1 MNKELKLPLLLKT
14 MYGVGSGGFALVIL
28 AIGTWTVYYYA
39 PPSERG
45 LMTYAP
51 MALLGTAMMI
61 GRVVDALTDPLIA
74 QWSDRTRSR
83 WGRRIPFILFGSLPL
98 VLSFILVW
106 NPPVPGSSVVNF
118 VYLVLTLGLFFL
130 FYTVV
135 IVPYSALLPELTS
148 SSKER
153 ISLATW
159 QGFFR
164 ILGLIIG
171 FLGSSFLIER
181 LGFKAMATILGM
193 VVLVCLYCPVLVVKE
208 RNVHLRKS
216 KFAFRQSIIQTFRNK
231 PFRYYIGGYIF
242 FWFAFTLLTMGIPY
256 IVTELMGLGKGDV
269 GLIVTPSLV
278 VVILSFP
285 LIQRIASQ
293 KGKKFT
299 VILSLVLLCAAFFL
313 IPSIGHWP
321 FGISKALQGQIL
333 LGLAGIPIA
342 TLFALPNAMIADL
355 VDYDEKVTGSRREA
369 MYFGM
374 QGLMLKFA
382 IALSALFFGFLLRTF
397 GYSSA
402 EPMGIF
408 LLGPVAGVFVLLG
421 LLIFRRYPITT

>member
-1 MNKELKLPLLLKT
+1 
-14 MYGVGSGGFALVIL
+14 MYGAGSGGFSLVIL
-28 AIGTWTVYYYA
+28 AIGTWTAYYYA
-39 PPSERG
+39 PPSGQG
-45 LMTYAP
+45 LITYAP

-61 GRVVDALTDPLIA
+61 GRIVDAITDPLIA
-74 QWSDRTRSR
+74 QWSDRTRTR
-83 WGRRIPFILFGSLPL
+83 WGRRVPFILFGSLPL
-98 VLSFILVW
+98 VLFFILVW
-106 NPPVPGSSVVNF
+106 SPPVPGSSLVNF
-118 VYLVLTLGLFFL
+118 TYLVLMLGLFFL
-130 FYTVV
+130 FYTIV

-171 FLGSSFLIER
+171 FLASSFLIER
-181 LGFKAMATILGM
+181 MGFKAMATILGM
-193 VVLVCLYCPVLVVKE
+193 VVLVCLYCPVLAVRE
-208 RNVHLRKS
+208 RNVHLQKS
-216 KFAFRQSIIQTFRNK
+216 EFAFRRSIIQTFKNR
-231 PFRYYIGGYIF
+231 PFRYYIGGFIF
-242 FWFAFTLLTMGIPY
+242 FWFAFTLLTMGLPY

-269 GLIVTPSLV
+269 GLIVAPLLV

-299 VILSLVLLCAAFFL
+299 IILSLVLLCAAFFL

-321 FGISKALQGQIL
+321 FEISRALQGQIL
-333 LGLAGIPIA
+333 LGLAGIPVAAI
-342 TLFALPNAMIADL
+342 FVLPNAMIADL

-382 IALSALFFGFLLRTF
+382 IALSALSFGFLLRTF

-402 EPMGIF
+402 EPLGIL
-408 LLGPVAGVFVLLG
+408 LLGPVAGVFALLG
-421 LLIFRRYPITT
+421 LLSFSKYPITT

>member
-1 MNKELKLPLLLKT
+1 MGKEQKLPLLLKA
-14 MYGVGSGGFALVIL
+14 MYGAGSGGFALVIL

-39 PPSERG
+39 PPSGQG

-83 WGRRIPFILFGSLPL
+83 WGRRIPFILFGSPPL
-98 VLSFILVW
+98 VLFFILVW

-118 VYLVLTLGLFFL
+118 TYLVLTLGLFFL

-135 IVPYSALLPELTS
+135 IVPYAALLPELTS
-148 SSKER
+148 SLKER

-208 RNVHLRKS
+208 RNVGLRKS

-256 IVTELMGLGKGDV
+256 IVTALMGLGEGDV
-269 GLIVTPSLV
+269 GLIVAPSLV
-278 VVILSFP
+278 IVILSFP

-299 VILSLVLLCAAFFL
+299 VILSIALLGAIFFL
-313 IPSIGHWP
+313 VPSIGHWP
-321 FGISKALQGQIL
+321 FGISRALQGGIL

-342 TLFALPNAMIADL
+342 TLFALPNAMVADL

-397 GYSSA
+397 GYSSV
-402 EPMGIF
+402 EPLGIL
-408 LLGPVAGVFVLLG
+408 LLGPVAGVFVLVG
-421 LLIFRRYPITT
+421 LLIFSKYPITT

>member
-1 MNKELKLPLLLKT
+1 MNESSKLPLSLKI
-14 MYGVGSGGFALVIL
+14 MYGAGSGGFSLVIL
-28 AIGTWTVYYYA
+28 AIGTWTAYYYA
-39 PPSERG
+39 PPSGQG
-45 LMTYAP
+45 LITYAP

-61 GRVVDALTDPLIA
+61 GRIVDAITDPLIA
-74 QWSDRTRSR
+74 QWSDRTRTR

-98 VLSFILVW
+98 VLFFILVW
-106 NPPVPGSSVVNF
+106 SPPVPGSSVVNF
-118 VYLVLTLGLFFL
+118 TYLVLMLGLFFL
-130 FYTVV
+130 FYTIV

-171 FLGSSFLIER
+171 FLASSFLIER
-181 LGFKAMATILGM
+181 MGFKAMATILGM

-216 KFAFRQSIIQTFRNK
+216 EFAFRRSIIQTFKNR
-231 PFRYYIGGYIF
+231 PFRYYIGGFIF

-269 GLIVTPSLV
+269 GLIVAPLLV

-285 LIQRIASQ
+285 LIQKIASE

-321 FGISKALQGQIL
+321 FEISRALQGQIL
-333 LGLAGIPIA
+333 LGLAGIPVAAI
-342 TLFALPNAMIADL
+342 FVLPNAMIADL

-382 IALSALFFGFLLRTF
+382 IALSALSFGFLLRTF

-402 EPMGIF
+402 EPLGIL
-408 LLGPVAGVFVLLG
+408 LLGPVAGVFALLG
-421 LLIFRRYPITT
+421 LLSFSKYPITT